1 MARPAILS
9 FLRSE
14 TSSRDPFEV
23 RGRPLAVNEK
33 RVVLGVEDSFLDVVP
48 AKPLTT
54 SSESQSEMVM
64 NSS

>member
-14 TSSRDPFEV
+14 TSSRDPLEV
-23 RGRPLAVNEK
+23 RSRPLAVNEK